1 MKIIGLTG
9 PIGSGKT
16 SVGRI
21 LESRGYRYFSLS
33 EQLVAQWTVEN
44 PGKEITRKDKQDI
57 GDRLRREHGVGY
69 WAAQTA
75 DAIEETLKT
84 EGDSDVVVDAIF
96 NPGEI
101 DELRKR
107 FPSISIIGVNAG
119 WETREE
125 RVVSRAK
132 KSDPTTDVRKLREA
146 LRRDMGINQ
155 PLEGQQVGMCLE
167 MANDTIDNNTNL
179 ERDLESK
186 LDSTLIR
193 LGLEGVNDFAAR
205 K

>member
-21 LESRGYRYFSLS
+21 LEGRGYRYFSLS
-33 EQLVAQWTVEN
+33 DQLIAKWTAEN
-44 PGKEITRKDKQDI
+44 PGKGITRKDKQDM
-57 GDRLRREHGVGY
+57 GDRMRREYGVGY
-69 WAAQTA
+69 WAAQTT
-75 DAIEETLKT
+75 DAIEETLRT

-107 FPSISIIGVNAG
+107 FPLISIVGVNAG
-119 WETREE
+119 WEIREE
-125 RVVSRAK
+125 RVISRAK

-146 LRRDMGINQ
+146 LRRDMGIDQ
-155 PLEGQQVGMCLE
+155 PLDGQQVGMCLE
-167 MANDTIDNNTNL
+167 MANDTIDNNTNQL
-179 ERDLESK
+179 SDLEGK